1 MHTLTNQRRI
11 LQPRFLIDGFTLI
24 EMLAVLTLTALI
36 AGLALPAMQRW
47 FDSVSRRADLSAVA
61 VQFQRLASR
70 AALLSQT
77 VELSKSS
84 WKDKLSDGEP
94 ALTLPEG
101 WSVIS
106 ENPVIFFRSGA
117 CGGGD
122 VDLTGPNN
130 RKVQLRITEVTC
142 DVNIVAS

>member
-1 MHTLTNQRRI
+1 MNRPRTLRRAI
-11 LQPRFLIDGFTLI
+11 SAKGFTLV

-36 AGLALPAMQRW
+36 AGLVLPAMQRW
-47 FDSVSRRADLSAVA
+47 FDSVSHRAELSEVA
-61 VQFQRLASR
+61 VQFQRLAAR

-77 VELSKSS
+77 VELNKVT

-94 ALTLPEG
+94 ALALPEG
-101 WSVIS
+101 WSVAS
-106 ENPVIFFRSGA
+106 DKPVVFFRSGT

-122 VDLTGPNN
+122 VDLVGPKN
-130 RKVQLRITEVTC
+130 RKVQLRVTEVTC